1 MAPAPQATPILG
13 GRRVSQ
19 SHDLP
24 ETPNRIVQEAIVDNS
39 LPVRNQPF
47 IASSSPIQRYLRT
60 RRQPQA
66 GANPFARLAEI
77 AEEPLEPANEA
88 EEAIAKAQEQ
98 LDIRASILRAYSK
111 AISQCTLQFTSSYGK
126 KFATHLQKTLL
137 RHWQNASDSQ
147 AFQTTLLTAAPTD
160 APESQGAASFA
171 TVAKNAASRRPGNE
185 MLPRSKAKAASARKD
200 KRVLIRLTAGPES
213 AEQGLKIQFAIRDK
227 LGIPLSDIPR
237 IKQTNTG
244 WALTTRTEDIQQ
256 RVIQEQQLWGPCVKI
271 QAAEKETEWHS
282 YLIKNFPT
290 SITSWDGSTLP
301 YEQTIERAII
311 DQTGLQP
318 VQWRQS
324 AKTKPSD
331 ATTTLIISFEQQ
343 LESKFRLLGL
353 GELSFELTHR
363 KTIQQC
369 HNCWAFHTPH
379 ACRNAQRCGNCS
391 STEHQGDRCG
401 NTAPRCANCHGP
413 HKADYEHCY
422 ARPKTTTN
430 GLRALSK
437 TELNHARRQGNAECM
452 RQNITSTETEA
463 TEATEAT
470 ATEATPDLPMAD
482 AVTTPRR
489 AVTVEIS
496 DDLEIEETATRE
508 TPSSEEST
516 IFVAQNQVREVAQ
529 PLPLATARAVKAQ
542 TVRTQATKAQAIR
555 YQAIKAR
562 YRKNLLP
569 EPAEPSSEAVTG
581 ETARAA
587 RQRSPPSSP
596 PLRAQSP
603 PKKTKTQRT
612 TASNSNGR

>member
-1 MAPAPQATPILG
+1 MAPAPQATPILDG
-13 GRRVSQ
+13 PRVSR
-19 SHDLP
+19 SLDLP
-24 ETPNRIVQEAIVDNS
+24 ETPNRNVQEAIIDNS

-60 RRQPQA
+60 KRQSQA
-66 GANPFARLAEI
+66 GANPFAPLAEI
-77 AEEPLEPANEA
+77 TEEPLEPANEA

-98 LDIRASILRAYSK
+98 LDIRASILRAYTK
-111 AISQCTLQFTSSYGK
+111 AISQCTLQFTSGYGK

-137 RHWQNASDSQ
+137 EHWQNASDNQ
-147 AFQTTLLTAAPTD
+147 APQPTLLNAAPTE
-160 APESQGAASFA
+160 APESQGAVSFA
-171 TVAKNAASRRPGNE
+171 TVTKNAASRRPGNE
-185 MLPRSKAKAASARKD
+185 RLPRSRAKAASARKD
-200 KRVLIRLTAGPES
+200 KRVLIRLNAGPES

-244 WALTTRTEDIQQ
+244 WALTTRTEEIQQ
-256 RVIQEQQLWGPCVKI
+256 LVIQEQQLWGPCVKI
-271 QAAEKETEWHS
+271 EAAEKETEWHS
-282 YLIKNFPT
+282 YLIKDFPT

-301 YEQTIERAII
+301 FEQTIETAIKE
-311 DQTGLQP
+311 QTGLQP

-324 AKTKPSD
+324 AKTEPSD
-331 ATTTLIISFEQQ
+331 ATTTLIISFEQP
-343 LESKFRLLGL
+343 LKSKFRLLGL
-353 GELSFELTHR
+353 GELSFELTNR

-437 TELNHARRQGNAECM
+437 TELNHARKQGHAEYM
-452 RQNITSTETEA
+452 RQNITSMEI
-463 TEATEAT
+463 EATEAT

-482 AVTTPRR
+482 AVATPRR
-489 AVTVEIS
+489 AATVEIS

-508 TPSSEEST
+508 IPSSEEST
-516 IFVAQNQVREVAQ
+516 IFVAQNEAREVAQ
-529 PLPLATARAVKAQ
+529 PLPLATVRAVKAQ
-542 TVRTQATKAQAIR
+542 TARTQTTKAQATR
-555 YQAIKAR
+555 YKAIKAK
-562 YRKNLLP
+562 YRKSLLP
-569 EPAEPSSEAVTG
+569 EPAEPSSEAITS
-581 ETARAA
+581 EIARAA